1 MSYFFSACRKEVEID
16 FTNAGLSD
24 ISGNAVHLTSENVTL
39 LPNMA
44 CFHGD
49 GAILIPRFSN
59 AYIGDALEINLKFKL
74 DAFQGNG
81 GLQSLL
87 YNGDCNMDP
96 SVVVS
101 ANSNQLRFT
110 LKNTDNVKQNLT
122 APLHGKVL
130 CNSNKH

>member
-1 MSYFFSACRKEVEID
+1 
-16 FTNAGLSD
+16 
-24 ISGNAVHLTSENVTL
+24 
-39 LPNMA
+39 MA

-59 AYIGDALEINLKFKL
+59 AYIGDSLEINLKFKM
-74 DAFQGNG
+74 DTFNSKG

-101 ANSNQLRFT
+101 ANRDKIMFT
-110 LKNTDNVKQNLT
+110 LRNSDGVKQNLT
-122 APLHGKVL
+122 ASLAGKVMR
-130 CNSNKH
+130 SV

>member
-1 MSYFFSACRKEVEID
+1 
-16 FTNAGLSD
+16 
-24 ISGNAVHLTSENVTL
+24 
-39 LPNMA
+39 MA

-59 AYIGDALEINLKFKL
+59 AYIGDALEMNIKFKL
-74 DAFQGNG
+74 DHAKAKG

-101 ANSNQLRFT
+101 ANKDKIVFT
-110 LKNTDNVKQNLT
+110 LRNTDNVKQNLT
-122 APLHGKVL
+122 ASLLGKVTAL
-130 CNSNKH
+130 